1 MIIVILCFSVVADGC
16 NCSACKQDVLFFLL
30 APNLYTNSS
39 SNPVLSFLQVVL
51 RWGTFI
57 LSKATRKLWS
67 TSSEGPRTWSSCLI
81 KGRTSFL
88 KCKEVLQSL
97 HSRRVFIYR
106 LWFIYERIFHAGGSV
121 TRVQI
126 ELKSCSWGGLVV
138 LSNCLLFENYL
149 AFSWIIKALVKVTQL
164 NSLLL
169 GLWSSAISLFAIFLL
184 FNPST
189 IDWEVFVV
197 NVLSPGTPPFFSPGI
212 HSSQNFS
219 QYKPPG
225 RMQWRREE
233 CWRERNTGDWRAD
246 GSWKT
251 PTARWIKHLNREG
264 VVTSGWGVS

>member
-1 MIIVILCFSVVADGC
+1 MISVILCFSVVADGC

-97 HSRRVFIYR
+97 HSCRVFIYR
-106 LWFIYERIFHAGGSV
+106 LWFIYERIFHAVGSV

-126 ELKSCSWGGLVV
+126 ELQSCSWGGLVV
-138 LSNCLLFENYL
+138 LSNCLLFEG
-149 AFSWIIKALVKVTQL
+149 IKLSGFLLDYQGTSEGHSTQL
-164 NSLLL
+164 SPPRSLIQCHLP
-169 GLWSSAISLFAIFLL
+169 ICY
-184 FNPST
+184 
-189 IDWEVFVV
+189 
-197 NVLSPGTPPFFSPGI
+197 FFS
-212 HSSQNFS
+212 FS
-219 QYKPPG
+219 IPPLLT
-225 RMQWRREE
+225 
-233 CWRERNTGDWRAD
+233 ERFLW
-246 GSWKT
+246 
-251 PTARWIKHLNREG
+251 
-264 VVTSGWGVS
+264 